1 MIRPYLAIIPF
12 LYLATGPLLAESV
25 ERAITVSGVGHVLAP
40 PDMARLSV
48 AVAERDAEV
57 QVAQQRAADVTGR
70 VLALLDSLGVDR
82 SQINSTGATVQ
93 PEYRWNRDTQEQE
106 FVGYIARRQIEVELR
121 DLELLGSIVEGTV
134 AAGVNQISRPVLDL
148 STRRDQ
154 YRRALAK
161 AAEDARENAR
171 VLAESLG
178 ARLGP
183 VLQISADGSPTV
195 PIPVMRAQ
203 ADVMGIAESAP
214 ETYNAG
220 DIRLDASISVVFAL
234 RTE

>member
-1 MIRPYLAIIPF
+1 MIRPDLAIISF
-12 LYLATGPLLAESV
+12 LFLVTGPILADSV
-25 ERAITVSGVGHVLAP
+25 DRTVTVSGVGHVLAA

-48 AVAERDAEV
+48 AVAESDAQV
-57 QVAQQRAADVTGR
+57 QAAQLRAGEVTGR
-70 VLALLDSLGVDR
+70 VLALLDTLGVAR
-82 SQINSTGATVQ
+82 SQINSTGVMVQ

-121 DLELLGSIVEGTV
+121 DLELLGRIVEGIV
-134 AAGVNQISRPVLDL
+134 AAGVNQISPPVLDL

-154 YRRALAK
+154 YRRALAR

-183 VLQISADGSPTV
+183 VLQISTGGSPSI
-195 PIPVMRAQ
+195 PIPLMRAQ
-203 ADVMGIAESAP
+203 ADVMGVAEAAP

-220 DIRLDASISVVFAL
+220 DIRLDASISVMFAL